1 MSSSNCSSN
10 THIITSNKPGEEFG
24 GKSVTDPRTALAIR
38 EVGPRDGFQSIPQ
51 VIPTSGKIKIITAL
65 LDSGIRQIQLTSFM
79 NPTRVPQVADAPEIC
94 SHFTTD
100 NSQSGGVLTRFDVLV
115 PNMKGAI
122 RAMQSGAPGLSFVL
136 SVSETH
142 NSANVNRSTAES
154 FSELREI
161 RNQFPSTPVK
171 LDISTAFQ
179 CPFEGEVPLSKVID
193 TIAAARECGVT
204 EMCICDTLGSAYP
217 TQVKNYLLMILSDFS
232 DIRFILHFHDTLGMG
247 MANVLVALE
256 LGYRSFETSI
266 TGIGGCPFAPGA
278 AGNIATEDLFYMAEH
293 MGFNTGIDF
302 EKLLATS
309 NLVREILPGSGSSHV
324 ADYYAMKKQ

>member
-1 MSSSNCSSN
+1 MFSSNYSSN
-10 THIITSNKPGEEFG
+10 TPIITLNEPSEECAA
-24 GKSVTDPRTALAIR
+24 KSVTDPRAALTIR
-38 EVGPRDGFQSIPQ
+38 EVGPRDGFQSVPF
-51 VIPTSGKIKIITAL
+51 VIPTSRKIEIITAL
-65 LDSGIRQIQLTSFM
+65 LASGIRQLQLTSFM

-94 SHFTTD
+94 RHFTAD
-100 NSQSGGVLTRFDVLV
+100 NNHPGGALTRFDVLV
-115 PNMKGAI
+115 PTMKGAI

-142 NSANVNRSTAES
+142 NRANVNRSTGES
-154 FSELREI
+154 FSELKEI

-217 TQVKNYLLMILSDFS
+217 SQVKNYLSRISSDFS

-278 AGNIATEDLFYMAEH
+278 AGNLATEDLFYMAEH
-293 MGFNTGIDF
+293 MGFKTGIDF

-324 ADYYAMKKQ
+324 ADYFAMKKQ